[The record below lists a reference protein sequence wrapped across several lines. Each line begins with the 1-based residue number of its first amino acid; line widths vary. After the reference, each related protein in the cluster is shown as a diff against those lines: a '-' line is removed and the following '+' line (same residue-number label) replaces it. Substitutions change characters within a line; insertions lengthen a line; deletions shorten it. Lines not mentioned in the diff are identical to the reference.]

1 MFLEVAGADHPECRV
16 PAPTVVDDFNPVG
29 NGLACSITGRLA
41 LTVVELGFKRRPERL
56 GHRVIEAHTPVRP
69 TD

>member
-1 MFLEVAGADHPECRV
+1 MFLEVAVADHPECRV

-41 LTVVELGFKRRPERL
+41 LTVVDSVLSVDQNDSAIALSK
-56 GHRVIEAHTPVRP
+56 HTPVRP